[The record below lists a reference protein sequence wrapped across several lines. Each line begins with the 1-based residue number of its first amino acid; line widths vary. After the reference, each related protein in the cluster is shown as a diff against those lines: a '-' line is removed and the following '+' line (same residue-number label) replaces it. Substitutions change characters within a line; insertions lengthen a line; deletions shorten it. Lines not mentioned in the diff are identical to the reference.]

1 MDKLK
6 KPALLVIVILSYLV
20 IMCYIAPRVEYIV
33 DNNGKEMVISVD
45 GKPTWRP
52 LSKDDITDSILTKK

>member
-1 MDKLK
+1 MDTLK
-6 KPALLVIVILSYLV
+6 KSALLVIVLLSYV
-20 IMCYIAPRVEYIV
+20 AIMYYTAPRVDYIV
-33 DNNGKEMVISVD
+33 ENGKEIVISVD